1 MQIFLIIQPD
11 ECTICL
17 NQSFLSSQILFNMVQ
32 LMDGMIFELASRL
45 VKWTA
50 LCSYHVM
57 NQDEWCLT
65 CLVVPELRQSA
76 LKKKEQFY
84 YYLLIPP
91 QGSIFIF
98 FSESSARQVSLGLM
112 VYLPG
117 YNLGCPEKIAELY
130 KQTVKKLCA
139 T

>member
-1 MQIFLIIQPD
+1 
-11 ECTICL
+11 
-17 NQSFLSSQILFNMVQ
+17 MVQ

-84 YYLLIPP
+84 YLLILP

-98 FSESSARQVSLGLM
+98 FSETSAMQVSLM
-112 VYLPG
+112 VYLPS

>member
-1 MQIFLIIQPD
+1 MQTFLIIQPD

-98 FSESSARQVSLGLM
+98 FSESSARQVSLM
-112 VYLPG
+112 VYLLG
-117 YNLGCPEKIAELY
+117 YNLGCPDKSAELY
-130 KQTVKKLCA
+130 KRMVKKLCA
-139 T
+139 I

>member
-1 MQIFLIIQPD
+1 
-11 ECTICL
+11 
-17 NQSFLSSQILFNMVQ
+17 MVQ

-45 VKWTA
+45 VKGTV
-50 LCSYHVM
+50 LCSYHVT

-65 CLVVPELRQSA
+65 CLVVPELQQSA

-84 YYLLIPP
+84 YLIILP

-98 FSESSARQVSLGLM
+98 FSESLAMQVSLM
-112 VYLPG
+112 VYLLG
-117 YNLGCPEKIAELY
+117 YNLGCLEKSAELY
-130 KQTVKKLCA
+130 KRTVKKLCA